1 MVTMAILF
9 RPEPLYRDSVIAGVH
24 VEGPPTNE
32 PQQRHVALARQLN
45 TTLSYSQRRIPAKA
59 VEHVEEPSIVH
70 DVEQAH
76 DFPDPAA
83 DHG

>member
-1 MVTMAILF
+1 MGGQSGGDSPILSLGLIRVVYNGVDQDDPVKIPVT
-9 RPEPLYRDSVIAGVH
+9 S
-24 VEGPPTNE
+24 
-32 PQQRHVALARQLN
+32 